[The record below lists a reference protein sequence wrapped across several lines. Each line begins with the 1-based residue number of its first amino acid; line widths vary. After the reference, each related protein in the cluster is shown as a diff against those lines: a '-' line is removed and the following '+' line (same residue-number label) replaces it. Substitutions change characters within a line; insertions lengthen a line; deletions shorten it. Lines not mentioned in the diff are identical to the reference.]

1 MIISHPDREFKPKFV
16 YYFHVENGL
25 AAYDS
30 EEKLEVGSIIIVDGL
45 GTYSLKITRIWTAEE
60 KEFIEY
66 ESFKTIV
73 CRPKFLP
80 LEEIQRTFKYP
91 KTSYFEKGKEEGIK
105 EGIEVGKEEG
115 LREAIKEIAR
125 NLINEGIDL
134 EIISEIT
141 QLSKDELEKI

>member
-1 MIISHPDREFKPKFV
+1 MKNLIISHPDRKFKPEYV

-30 EEKLEVGSIIIVDGL
+30 EEKLEVGSVIIVDGI
-45 GTYSLKITRIWTAEE
+45 GTYSLKITRIWTSEE

-80 LEEIQRTFKYP
+80 LEEIQRTIKYP
-91 KTSYFEKGKEEGIK
+91 KTSYFEKGKEEGLRK
-105 EGIEVGKEEG
+105 VRTEV
-115 LREAIKEIAR
+115 AR
-125 NLINEGIDL
+125 NLIKEGIDL
-134 EIISEIT
+134 EKIAEIT
-141 QLSKDELEKI
+141 QLSIDELEKIQQQLKH

>member
-1 MIISHPDREFKPKFV
+1 MLISHPDREFKPKYA

-30 EEKLEVGSIIIVDGL
+30 EEKLEVGSVIIVDGF
-45 GTYSLKITRIWTAEE
+45 GTYSLKITRIWTSDE

-80 LEEIQRTFKYP
+80 LEEMQRTFKFP
-91 KTSYFEKGKEEGIK
+91 KPKKTLFELALTMIYEGYTIDKVVELTGLTQDDIK
-105 EGIEVGKEEG
+105 S
-115 LREAIKEIAR
+115 LM
-125 NLINEGIDL
+125 N
-134 EIISEIT
+134 
-141 QLSKDELEKI
+141 